1 MEYYGNVLCV
11 TRQELLSGGMSCS
24 SYDKMVQRGRVDVVR
39 KAHGRGN
46 YALIAL
52 DSLPDK
58 YKTKI
63 MEMYPEGNRT
73 RIRAWIEKNYESDI
87 EARKFF
93 LSKERCGV
101 ALRSDKA
108 LEYITN
114 AEVLNTCIKL
124 YDRAKT
130 AQRLFGGKYNWDD
143 MTAVIEGLRDLYHHT
158 LPTTT
163 MRFRRKVN
171 DYRKG
176 GYEALISGKFGN
188 QSARKVNRKMER
200 AILSIAAMDNKPFN
214 STVHDCYEQFV
225 AGELEVCD
233 LETGEL
239 MNPDDYIKD
248 GEPITLSESTI
259 SNYLNKPKNRLLIEK
274 AQDSWTKFYHE
285 QAPHVHRHAPE
296 FSFSKISFD
305 DRDLPRKLKDS
316 KIRPKAYYAY
326 DVTSQCVVG
335 YAYNRMKTTDL
346 VIDCFRSMFLMIERN
361 GWCCPAQVEVE
372 NHLMS
377 QWKDSFLKAGVVFP
391 FVRFCAPMNS
401 QEKYAEPMNRAKKVS
416 IEHKNHLGIGRF
428 YAKSRQYQTESKKV
442 FDAANDN
449 YVEKQY
455 YSWDELIADD
465 IRDIWEFNHSL
476 HPNQKKYTGMT
487 RWDVL
492 VENMNPTLLPIDKE
506 IWARYIGEKVST
518 SIRRNSYCRVMGE
531 DWWLSKTEVIE
542 KLAPNN
548 WNVDAYCLTAE
559 DGSVTDVW
567 IWQNDQP
574 IDKLEK
580 IGTFNTA
587 AAEQTDED
595 ERVFVEQQKK
605 ISHFNAY
612 VKANELPRVMLMEKA
627 KDEANED
634 DERYSAE
641 GERFS
646 MMDEG
651 RLSVDEYECLVVEND
666 RRYSVED
673 ERPERDDVED
683 YSAKALEDF

>member
-11 TRQELLSGGMSCS
+11 TRQELVTGGMTLSN
-24 SYDKMVQRGRVDVVR
+24 YDQLVNRGRVNVVR
-39 KAHGRGN
+39 KAHGKGN

-58 YKTKI
+58 YKAKI
-63 MEMYPEGNRT
+63 KEMYPDGNKT
-73 RIRAWIEKNYESDI
+73 RVKAWVLKNYEEDQNAVAYFMNRKDLPA
-87 EARKFF
+87 ARI
-93 LSKERCGV
+93 R
-101 ALRSDKA
+101 
-108 LEYITN
+108 EYIVN
-114 AEVLNTCIKL
+114 ASVLNCCIKL

-130 AQRLFGGKYNWDD
+130 AQKLFGGTYNWQE
-143 MTAVIEGLRDLYHHT
+143 MTEVIESLREEYNHT
-158 LPTTT
+158 LPSSV
-163 MRFRRKVN
+163 MRFRKKVN
-171 DYRKG
+171 TYRKG
-176 GYEALISGKFGN
+176 GYEVLVSGKFGN
-188 QSARKVNRKMER
+188 QSARKVSQKMER
-200 AILSIAAMDNKPFN
+200 LILSIAAMDNKPFN
-214 STVHDCYEQFV
+214 STVHDCYVKFV
-225 AGELEVCD
+225 VGELEVYD
-233 LETGEL
+233 YETGEIL
-239 MNPDDYIKD
+239 QCDDFTKD

-259 SNYLNKPKNRLLIEK
+259 SNVLNKPKNRVLVEH

-305 DRDLPRKLKDS
+305 DRDLPRKLKDT

-326 DVTSQCVVG
+326 DVTSQCIVG

-346 VIDCFRSMFLMIERN
+346 VIECFRSMFRLIERH

-465 IRDIWEFNHSL
+465 VRDIWEFNHSL
-476 HPNQKKYTGMT
+476 HPNQKKYPGMT

-492 VENMNPTLLPIDKE
+492 VENMNPTLLPMDKE
-506 IWARYIGEKVST
+506 VWARYIGDKVST

-548 WNVDAYCLTAE
+548 WHVDAYYLTDE
-559 DGSVTDVW
+559 KGEVTDIW

-587 AAEQTDED
+587 AAELTDKDNEI
-595 ERVFVEQQKK
+595 FIAQQKK

-612 VKANELPRVMLMEKA
+612 IKAHEIGKVGILKKTE
-627 KDEANED
+627 E
-634 DERYSAE
+634 
-641 GERFS
+641 
-646 MMDEG
+646 
-651 RLSVDEYECLVVEND
+651 
-666 RRYSVED
+666 ED
-673 ERPERDDVED
+673 EEVEVVGELTNQAPIIDDTTPDIED

>member
-11 TRQELLSGGMSCS
+11 TRQELVTGGMTLSN
-24 SYDKMVQRGRVDVVR
+24 YDQLVNRGRVNVVR
-39 KAHGRGN
+39 KAHGKGN

-58 YKTKI
+58 YKAKI
-63 MEMYPEGNRT
+63 KEMYPDGNKT
-73 RIRAWIEKNYESDI
+73 RVKAWVLKNYEEDQNAVAYFMNRKDLPA
-87 EARKFF
+87 ARI
-93 LSKERCGV
+93 R
-101 ALRSDKA
+101 
-108 LEYITN
+108 EYIVN
-114 AEVLNTCIKL
+114 ASVLNCCIKL

-130 AQRLFGGKYNWDD
+130 AQKLFGGTYNWQE
-143 MTAVIEGLRDLYHHT
+143 MTEVIESLREEYNHT
-158 LPTTT
+158 LPSSV
-163 MRFRRKVN
+163 MRFRKKVN
-171 DYRKG
+171 TYRKG
-176 GYEALISGKFGN
+176 GYEVLVSGKFGN
-188 QSARKVNRKMER
+188 QSARKVSQKMER
-200 AILSIAAMDNKPFN
+200 LILSIAAMDNKPFN
-214 STVHDCYEQFV
+214 STVHDCYVKFV
-225 AGELEVCD
+225 VGELEVYD
-233 LETGEL
+233 YETGEIL
-239 MNPDDYIKD
+239 QCDDFTKD

-259 SNYLNKPKNRLLIEK
+259 SNVLNKPKNRVLVEH

-305 DRDLPRKLKDS
+305 DRDLPRKLKDT

-326 DVTSQCVVG
+326 DVTSQCIVG

-346 VIDCFRSMFLMIERN
+346 VIECFRSMFRLIERH

-428 YAKSRQYQTESKKV
+428 YAKSRQYQTESKKI

-476 HPNQKKYTGMT
+476 HPNQKKYPGMT

-492 VENMNPTLLPIDKE
+492 VENMNPTLLPMDKE
-506 IWARYIGEKVST
+506 VWARYIGDKVST

-548 WNVDAYCLTAE
+548 WHVDAYYLTDE
-559 DGSVTDVW
+559 KGEVTDVW

-587 AAEQTDED
+587 AAELTDKDNEI
-595 ERVFVEQQKK
+595 FIAQQKK

-612 VKANELPRVMLMEKA
+612 IKAHEIGKVGILKKTE
-627 KDEANED
+627 E
-634 DERYSAE
+634 
-641 GERFS
+641 
-646 MMDEG
+646 
-651 RLSVDEYECLVVEND
+651 
-666 RRYSVED
+666 ED
-673 ERPERDDVED
+673 EEVEVVGELTNQAPIIDDTTPDIED

>member
-11 TRQELLSGGMSCS
+11 TRQELVTGGMTLSN
-24 SYDKMVQRGRVDVVR
+24 YDQLVNRGRVNVVR
-39 KAHGRGN
+39 KAHGKGN

-58 YKTKI
+58 YKAKI
-63 MEMYPEGNRT
+63 KEMYPDGNKT
-73 RIRAWIEKNYESDI
+73 RVKAWVLKNYEEDQNAVAYFMNRKDLPA
-87 EARKFF
+87 ARI
-93 LSKERCGV
+93 R
-101 ALRSDKA
+101 
-108 LEYITN
+108 EYIVN
-114 AEVLNTCIKL
+114 ASVLNCCIKL

-130 AQRLFGGKYNWDD
+130 AQKLFGGTYNWQE
-143 MTAVIEGLRDLYHHT
+143 MTEVIESLREEYNHT
-158 LPTTT
+158 LPSSV
-163 MRFRRKVN
+163 MRFRKKVN
-171 DYRKG
+171 TYRKG
-176 GYEALISGKFGN
+176 GYEVLVSGKFGN
-188 QSARKVNRKMER
+188 QSARKVSQKMER
-200 AILSIAAMDNKPFN
+200 LILSIAAMDNKPFN
-214 STVHDCYEQFV
+214 STVHDCYVKFV
-225 AGELEVCD
+225 VGELEVYD
-233 LETGEL
+233 YETGEIL
-239 MNPDDYIKD
+239 QCDDFTKD

-259 SNYLNKPKNRLLIEK
+259 SNVLNKPKNRVLIEH

-305 DRDLPRKLKDS
+305 DRDLPRKLKDT

-346 VIDCFRSMFLMIERN
+346 VIECFRSMFRLIERQ

-476 HPNQKKYTGMT
+476 HPNQKKYPGKT

-492 VENMNPTLLPIDKE
+492 VENMNPTLLPMDKE
-506 IWARYIGEKVST
+506 VWARYIGDKVST

-548 WNVDAYCLTAE
+548 WHVDAYYLTDEKGA
-559 DGSVTDVW
+559 VTDVW

-587 AAEQTDED
+587 AAELTDED
-595 ERVFVEQQKK
+595 NEIFIAQQKK

-612 VKANELPRVMLMEKA
+612 IKAHEIGKVGILKKTE
-627 KDEANED
+627 E
-634 DERYSAE
+634 
-641 GERFS
+641 
-646 MMDEG
+646 
-651 RLSVDEYECLVVEND
+651 
-666 RRYSVED
+666 ED
-673 ERPERDDVED
+673 EEVEVVGELTNQAPIIDDTTPDIED

>member
-11 TRQELLSGGMSCS
+11 TRQELVIGGGMSIS
-24 SYDKMVQRGRVDVVR
+24 NYDKMIQRGRVNVVR
-39 KAHGRGN
+39 KAHGKGN

-58 YKTKI
+58 YKAKI
-63 MEMYPEGNRT
+63 KEMYPDGNKT
-73 RIRAWIEKNYESDI
+73 RVKAWVLKNYEEDQNAVAYFMNRKDLPA
-87 EARKFF
+87 ARI
-93 LSKERCGV
+93 R
-101 ALRSDKA
+101 
-108 LEYITN
+108 EYIVN
-114 AEVLNTCIKL
+114 ASVLNCCIKL

-130 AQRLFGGKYNWDD
+130 AQKLFGGTYNWQE
-143 MTAVIEGLRDLYHHT
+143 MTEVIESLREEYNHT
-158 LPTTT
+158 LPSSV
-163 MRFRRKVN
+163 MRFRKKVN
-171 DYRKG
+171 TYRKG
-176 GYEALISGKFGN
+176 GYEVLVSGKFGN
-188 QSARKVNRKMER
+188 QSARKVSQKMER
-200 AILSIAAMDNKPFN
+200 LILSIAAMDNKPFN
-214 STVHDCYEQFV
+214 STVHDCYVKFV
-225 AGELEVCD
+225 VGELEVYD
-233 LETGEL
+233 YETGEIL
-239 MNPDDYIKD
+239 QCDDFTKD

-259 SNYLNKPKNRLLIEK
+259 SNVLNKPKNRVLVEH

-305 DRDLPRKLKDS
+305 DRDLPRKLKDT

-346 VIDCFRSMFLMIERN
+346 VIECFRSMFRLIERQ

-476 HPNQKKYTGMT
+476 HPNQKKYPGMT

-492 VENMNPTLLPIDKE
+492 VENMNPTLLPMDKE
-506 IWARYIGEKVST
+506 VWARYIGDKVST

-548 WNVDAYCLTAE
+548 WHVDAYYLTDE
-559 DGSVTDVW
+559 KGEVTDVW

-587 AAEQTDED
+587 AAELTDKDNEI
-595 ERVFVEQQKK
+595 FIAQQKK

-612 VKANELPRVMLMEKA
+612 IKAHEIGKVGILKKTE
-627 KDEANED
+627 E
-634 DERYSAE
+634 
-641 GERFS
+641 
-646 MMDEG
+646 
-651 RLSVDEYECLVVEND
+651 
-666 RRYSVED
+666 ED
-673 ERPERDDVED
+673 EEVEVVGELTNQAPIIDDTTPDIED